1 MENKDLQTEE
11 WIEKEAEALKNAMEE
26 LSSGGESKPEADVF
40 AVDPERSEDLSE
52 AAEKIAEELNWAN
65 SQEEAHEA
73 KKETPAEPVIFEEK
87 KPEPEPEAKPEPEI
101 RVEKKPEVKPEP
113 EVRVEK
119 KPEVKQEEKP
129 KTAAEDIKKA
139 EIKSEPTVKKVTE
152 PEIRV
157 EKKPEVKPEPEVRVE
172 KEPEI
177 KIEPE
182 QVNYTVMPGRLP
194 LSLSVES
201 ACGLAVKIA
210 EIGDSLP
217 IKRVKVFSTGMDIP
231 DAVGIRLYAGE
242 RPFAADNMFLT
253 ELKVD
258 GIKKLPYGRP
268 VISLIVD
275 VDMDCNINVSVTD
288 EGSLNSDSAVISREW
303 VPSSGKIFQM
313 VRAAQENQKSDGV
326 RQNKEKL
333 LQMAKESLCRCEF
346 KYRAIK
352 KKLSADKAIS
362 YRRRINNLRS
372 KLKKV
377 KANEMTEL
385 EEKSIIASI
394 NELNIT
400 IEAE

>member
-65 SQEEAHEA
+65 DQEETHEA

-87 KPEPEPEAKPEPEI
+87 KPEPK
-101 RVEKKPEVKPEP
+101 VKPEP

-119 KPEVKQEEKP
+119 QPEVKSEPE
-129 KTAAEDIKKA
+129 IKKV
-139 EIKSEPTVKKVTE
+139 EIKPEPAVKKVTE

-157 EKKPEVKPEPEVRVE
+157 EKRPEVKKEPEIRVE

-303 VPSSGKIFQM
+303 VPSSDKIFQM
-313 VRAAQENQKSDGV
+313 VRTAQENQKSDGI

-394 NELNIT
+394 
-400 IEAE
+400 

>member
-87 KPEPEPEAKPEPEI
+87 KPEPK
-101 RVEKKPEVKPEP
+101 VKPEP

-119 KPEVKQEEKP
+119 QPEVKPEPE
-129 KTAAEDIKKA
+129 IKKV
-139 EIKSEPTVKKVTE
+139 EVKPEPAVKKVTE

-157 EKKPEVKPEPEVRVE
+157 EKNPEIKPEPEVRVE

-288 EGSLNSDSAVISREW
+288 EGSLNSDSVVISREW
-303 VPSSGKIFQM
+303 VPSSDKIFQM

-352 KKLSADKAIS
+352 KKLPADKAIS